1 MNVTMPEMGEDVKE
15 AKLTSWMKKEGDT
28 VSYDE
33 DLLEV
38 TSDKAVF
45 CIPAPCNGVIKK
57 ILVKENQFA
66 PIDSVLCVID
76 ETDKK

>member
-1 MNVTMPEMGEDVKE
+1 MPEMGEDVKK

-28 VSYDE
+28 VHYDE

-45 CIPAPCNGVIKK
+45 CIPAPCNGVIEK
-57 ILVKENQFA
+57 IYIKENEYA
-66 PIDSVLCVID
+66 AIDTILCVIK
-76 ETDKK
+76 EFK

>member
-15 AKLTSWMKKEGDT
+15 AKLTSWMKKVGET

-45 CIPAPCNGVIKK
+45 CIPAPCNGIIEK
-57 ILVKENQFA
+57 IYVQENESA
-66 PIDSVLCVID
+66 PIDAVLCVIK
-76 ETDKK
+76 EAK